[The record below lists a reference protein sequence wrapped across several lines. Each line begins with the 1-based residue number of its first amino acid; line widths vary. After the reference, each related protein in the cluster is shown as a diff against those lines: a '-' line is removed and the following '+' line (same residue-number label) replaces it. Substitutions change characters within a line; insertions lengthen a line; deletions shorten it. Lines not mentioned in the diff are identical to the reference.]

1 MRNTRLV
8 ALSFLVTL
16 TSLHAARAAD
26 APSATE
32 GKNEIVVFGGISL
45 LDASRS
51 GVVLS
56 SIHHREQARM
66 YAKQVR
72 DGRAE
77 LELSP
82 EEAEAVRL
90 AMAGEEQSS

>member
-8 ALSFLVTL
+8 ALPFLLTL

-51 GVVLS
+51 GQDQIFPLDRTTEVGSRLGF
-56 SIHHREQARM
+56 
-66 YAKQVR
+66 
-72 DGRAE
+72 GRNPSRCRSRPPVSFSTESAI
-77 LELSP
+77 
-82 EEAEAVRL
+82 
-90 AMAGEEQSS
+90 G